1 MVKRTLFGADS
12 RIPGAASKSD
22 SIPTIIT
29 SPNSGA
35 DKSVLTANGVS
46 RTGRSLSPTEPGA
59 RNYPKSPS
67 TVLESPHGKTA
78 HGKTAHGKTARG
90 KTARGKTLPVNPCP
104 VNPCLVNPCLVN
116 PVRVVWG
123 NRACRPGMAYRRRLH
138 GGVLPTHPTG
148 VWGRLV
154 SDQAM
159 PSVRSKRITIRKRRS
174 TSSLRTVISIPRT
187 APVPELNI
195 GAGRER

>member
-12 RIPGAASKSD
+12 RIPEAASKSD

-46 RTGRSLSPTEPGA
+46 RTDRSLSPTEPGA
-59 RNYPKSPS
+59 RNYLKSPS
-67 TVLESPHGKTA
+67 TVLESPHGNTAHGNMA
-78 HGKTAHGKTARG
+78 HGKTAHGKT
-90 KTARGKTLPVNPCP
+90 LLVNLYPVNPCP
-104 VNPCLVNPCLVN
+104 VNPCPVN

-123 NRACRPGMAYRRRLH
+123 NRACRPGMACRRRLH
-138 GGVLPTHPTG
+138 GGGPPTHPTG

-154 SDQAM
+154 SDQAT

-174 TSSLRTVISIPRT
+174 TSSLRTVIFIPLI

-195 GAGRER
+195 GAGREQ